1 MTRNC
6 ISKFPLRFQN
16 VLTALVGLSM
26 YLSGAYLSI
35 SGYWDIDPD
44 NFNGTVPWNETLP
57 WNELVDVARLQ
68 QNAFAVGGL
77 MAFNAVLV
85 CLVGFV
91 MAGYLTLEMGRKR
104 GGKNGHAVSKGY
116 PVQGTLEN
124 EFLEFQ
130 GTTFTK

>member
-1 MTRNC
+1 
-6 ISKFPLRFQN
+6 
-16 VLTALVGLSM
+16 M

-44 NFNGTVPWNETLP
+44 NFNGTFPWNEV
-57 WNELVDVARLQ
+57 VDVARLK

-77 MAFNAVLV
+77 MAVNAVLV

-116 PVQGTLEN
+116 PVQV
-124 EFLEFQ
+124 
-130 GTTFTK
+130 TTFTESK